1 MKNRVFAS
9 LFVEA
14 INKAGE
20 DNGMANTISGMLNQ
34 IEQKEVVRRS
44 RIAEKKTGKQ
54 ETGQSSLRTKY
65 PQSQPLPQED
75 NSSKNI
81 DENVSSV
88 FLRELKQKEYRKLVS
103 ERPYYFLSLESLI
116 EKKSETRI
124 IFERAK
130 LKYSGHGNLSRLHQA
145 ENKYHRVMTDVERE
159 IQLKVGERLQKGQKI
174 PRSLLV
180 NDGFVLSEEGVKR
193 DERRRQLIAEEARA
207 AAAHREA
214 ISKITTYTKPVPQP
228 TVIQVPPLKSHA
240 SVAPKN
246 HLQLPVTGGTE
257 NFDRARYFELLKS
270 MSREEAWRIVK
281 SEAQNTALQKVP
293 FLTGEFCYIHT
304 LCFWLQLNAGV
315 EHVTALNVA
324 TNSEKAEDCLR
335 NTIANWTTNRIRVD

>member
-103 ERPYYFLSLESLI
+103 E
-116 EKKSETRI
+116 
-124 IFERAK
+124 
-130 LKYSGHGNLSRLHQA
+130 
-145 ENKYHRVMTDVERE
+145 
-159 IQLKVGERLQKGQKI
+159 
-174 PRSLLV
+174 
-180 NDGFVLSEEGVKR
+180 
-193 DERRRQLIAEEARA
+193 
-207 AAAHREA
+207 
-214 ISKITTYTKPVPQP
+214 
-228 TVIQVPPLKSHA
+228 
-240 SVAPKN
+240 
-246 HLQLPVTGGTE
+246 
-257 NFDRARYFELLKS
+257 
-270 MSREEAWRIVK
+270 
-281 SEAQNTALQKVP
+281 
-293 FLTGEFCYIHT
+293 
-304 LCFWLQLNAGV
+304 
-315 EHVTALNVA
+315 
-324 TNSEKAEDCLR
+324 
-335 NTIANWTTNRIRVD
+335 